1 MAILNA
7 RTRPLIWFRPSLP
20 ALPSLRVMLRTA
32 TTRRY
37 LAEMDDRMLK
47 DIGISRMDARLEAER
62 LPWDITQPR
71 P

>member
-7 RTRPLIWFRPSLP
+7 RTRFLPLFRPSLP
-20 ALPSLRVMLRTA
+20 ALPSLRAMLRTA

-47 DIGISRMDARLEAER
+47 DIGISRMDARREAER
-62 LPWDITQPR
+62 LPWDLSPPR

>member
-7 RTRPLIWFRPSLP
+7 RTRPVFWLRPSLP
-20 ALPSLRVMLRTA
+20 ALPSLHAMLRA
-32 TTRRY
+32 VITRRY

-47 DIGISRMDARLEAER
+47 DIGISRTDARQEAER
-62 LPWDITQPR
+62 LPWDITPPR